1 MENNYGKFGIFAGLA
16 TFVLMIVGVRNVLG
30 NTIEILNF
38 VAFAVF
44 GLIIGITCAVL
55 LFYKLRIAFPIFLVA
70 LIIAFFD
77 MFRSFIQNVNG
88 QGDLLGILSLFII
101 TSFGL
106 GLALIIQ
113 FTVRLMSKSKEAK

>member
-44 GLIIGITCAVL
+44 GLIIGITCSVL

-113 FTVRLMSKSKEAK
+113 FTVRLMSKSKET

>member
-77 MFRSFIQNVNG
+77 MFRSFILNVNG

-113 FTVRLMSKSKEAK
+113 FSVRFMSKNKEAN